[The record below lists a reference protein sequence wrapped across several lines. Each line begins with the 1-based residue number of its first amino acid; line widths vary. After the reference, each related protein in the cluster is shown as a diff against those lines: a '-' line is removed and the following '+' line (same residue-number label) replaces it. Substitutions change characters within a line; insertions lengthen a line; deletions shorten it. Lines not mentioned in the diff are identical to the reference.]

1 MAIQTDYPRASL
13 RRSLA
18 LAEAIDKL
26 GGESSDESAA
36 DGIGNKVGGAFR
48 SLVGAGVK
56 FGLITNSKGRL
67 KTAPLFQDYKLAYS
81 EQQKQDALRR
91 AFLTPPLYAALTKRF
106 EGQQI
111 PSHFE
116 KLLIRE
122 YDVPEDYAQRLM
134 GYFAEG
140 AKDAGMLNAQ
150 GVITSGNVIIAPGTG
165 SLQIG
170 GSTLS
175 GTGTAEPAE
184 VEADSDVS
192 VSFVRGY
199 SVRITGPGIDSRIAI
214 KDEDDVEIVE
224 AMLKKVRRLLKAELE
239 GKSGG

>member
-150 GVITSGNVIIAPGTG
+150 GHHYQRQRHHHAWN
-165 SLQIG
+165 
-170 GSTLS
+170 
-175 GTGTAEPAE
+175 
-184 VEADSDVS
+184 
-192 VSFVRGY
+192 
-199 SVRITGPGIDSRIAI
+199 
-214 KDEDDVEIVE
+214 
-224 AMLKKVRRLLKAELE
+224 RLLADWRFYTVWNWHR
-239 GKSGG
+239 GARRCGGRL

>member
-91 AFLTPPLYAALTKRF
+91 AFLTPPLYAALTKRL

-134 GYFAEG
+134 GHFTEG
-140 AKDAGMLNAQ
+140 AKDAGLLNAQ
-150 GVITSGNVIIAPGTG
+150 GIITSGNVIITPGTG
-165 SLQIG
+165 SSQIG

-175 GTGTAEPAE
+175 GTGAVEP
-184 VEADSDVS
+184 DSDVS